1 MNRPETRRRAEI
13 ISSAANMTL
22 FLLFAVCCL
31 VMITVAASAYSRI
44 NENYGNTF
52 NSTAA
57 VRYITNKI
65 RASESAE
72 ILAENQ
78 LLLENTGYIT
88 LIYQQGGVVYE
99 RLFAE
104 GDIVSPEGGEALFQ
118 AETLALHNK
127 NGMIS
132 VTVTD
137 ENGDSFEAYCRKMS
151 GGDGNA

>member
-1 MNRPETRRRAEI
+1 MNRPETKRRAEV

-31 VMITVAASAYSRI
+31 VMITVAASAYGRI

-65 RASESAE
+65 RASEDAQ
-72 ILAENQ
+72 ILAGNQ
-78 LLLENTGYIT
+78 LLLTNSGYST
-88 LIYQQGGVVYE
+88 LIYQQGDTVYE
-99 RLFAE
+99 RLFPE
-104 GDIVSPEGGEALFQ
+104 GDIITAEGGEELFRASKLSLQ
-118 AETLALHNK
+118 DKGGL
-127 NGMIS
+127 IS
-132 VTVTD
+132 IIVTD
-137 ENGDSFEAYCRKMS
+137 ENGGSFKAFCRAEN

>member
-1 MNRPETRRRAEI
+1 MNRPETKRLADI

-31 VMITVAASAYSRI
+31 VMITVAAAAYSRI

-78 LLLENTGYIT
+78 LLLENTGYST
-88 LIYQQGGVVYE
+88 LIYQQDGIVYE
-99 RLFAE
+99 RLFPE
-104 GDIVSPEGGEALFQ
+104 GDIITAEGGEELFR
-118 AETLALHNK
+118 AEKLLLQNK
-127 NGMIS
+127 SGLIS

-137 ENGDSFEAYCRKMS
+137 DDGGRFEALCRKAD

>member
-1 MNRPETRRRAEI
+1 MNRPETKRRAEV

-31 VMITVAASAYSRI
+31 VMITVAASAYGRI

-65 RASESAE
+65 RASEDAQ
-72 ILAENQ
+72 ILDGNQ
-78 LLLENTGYIT
+78 LLLTNAGYST
-88 LIYQQGGVVYE
+88 LIYQQGDTVYE
-99 RLFAE
+99 RLFPE
-104 GDIVSPEGGEALFQ
+104 GDIITAEGGEELFRASKLSLQ
-118 AETLALHNK
+118 DKGGL
-127 NGMIS
+127 IS
-132 VTVTD
+132 IIVTD
-137 ENGDSFEAYCRKMS
+137 ENGGRFEAFCRAEN

>member
-1 MNRPETRRRAEI
+1 MNRPETKRLAETV
-13 ISSAANMTL
+13 SSAANMTL

-44 NENYGNTF
+44 NENYGSTF

-72 ILAENQ
+72 ILSENQ
-78 LLLENTGYIT
+78 LLLENSGYST
-88 LIYQQGGVVYE
+88 LIYQQNGILYE
-99 RLFAE
+99 RLFPE
-104 GDIVSPEGGEALFQ
+104 GDIITAEGGEELFR
-118 AETLALHNK
+118 AEKLLLQNK
-127 NGMIS
+127 GGLIS

-137 ENGDSFEAYCRKMS
+137 SDGRSFEALCRMTD

>member
-1 MNRPETRRRAEI
+1 MNRPEVKRRAEI
-13 ISSAANMTL
+13 VSSAANMTL

-31 VMITVAASAYSRI
+31 VMISVAASAYSRI

-78 LLLENTGYIT
+78 LLLENSGYST
-88 LIYQQGGVVYE
+88 LIYQQNGIIYE
-99 RLFAE
+99 RLFPE
-104 GDIVSPEGGEALFQ
+104 GDIITPEGGETLFR
-118 AETLALHNK
+118 AEKLT
-127 NGMIS
+127 IS
-132 VTVTD
+132 GKSGLVSVRITD
-137 ENGDSFEAYCRKMS
+137 DKGSSFEAVCRPS
-151 GGDGNA
+151 DGGDGNA

>member
-1 MNRPETRRRAEI
+1 MNRPETKRYAET

-31 VMITVAASAYSRI
+31 VMISVAASAYSRI

-65 RASESAE
+65 RASEGAE

-78 LLLENTGYIT
+78 LLLENTGYST
-88 LIYQQGGVVYE
+88 LIYQQNGAVYE
-99 RLFAE
+99 RLFPE
-104 GDIVSPEGGEALFQ
+104 GDIIIAEGGEELFH
-118 AETLALHNK
+118 AEKLSVQNK
-127 NGMIS
+127 NGLIS

-137 ENGDSFEAYCRKMS
+137 DNGSSFEAYCRKAD

>member
-1 MNRPETRRRAEI
+1 MNRPETKRRAEV

-31 VMITVAASAYSRI
+31 VMITVAASAYGRI

-65 RASESAE
+65 RASENTE

-78 LLLENTGYIT
+78 LLLQNSGYST
-88 LIYQQGGVVYE
+88 LIYQQNGIIYE
-99 RLFAE
+99 RLFPE
-104 GDIVSPEGGEALFQ
+104 GDIITAEGGEELFR
-118 AETLALHNK
+118 ADKLSLMNK
-127 NGMIS
+127 SGLIS
-132 VTVTD
+132 VSITD
-137 ENGDSFEAYCRKMS
+137 ENGGIFEAVCPAKD
-151 GGDGNA
+151 GGGENA

>member
-1 MNRPETRRRAEI
+1 MNRPETKRRAEV

-31 VMITVAASAYSRI
+31 VMITVAASAYGRI

-65 RASESAE
+65 RASEDAQ

-78 LLLENTGYIT
+78 LLLTNSGYST
-88 LIYQQGGVVYE
+88 LIYQQGDTVYE
-99 RLFAE
+99 RLFPE
-104 GDIVSPEGGEALFQ
+104 GDIITAEGGEELFRASKLSLQ
-118 AETLALHNK
+118 DKGGL
-127 NGMIS
+127 IS
-132 VTVTD
+132 ITVTD
-137 ENGDSFEAYCRKMS
+137 ENGGRFEAFCLAGNG
-151 GGDGNA
+151 GGDNA

>member
-1 MNRPETRRRAEI
+1 MNRPETKRRAEV

-31 VMITVAASAYSRI
+31 VMITVAASAYGRI

-65 RASESAE
+65 RASEDAQ

-78 LLLENTGYIT
+78 LLLTNSGYST
-88 LIYQQGGVVYE
+88 LIYQQGDAVYE
-99 RLFAE
+99 RLFPE
-104 GDIVSPEGGEALFQ
+104 GDIITAEGGEELFRASKLSLQ
-118 AETLALHNK
+118 DKGGL
-127 NGMIS
+127 IS
-132 VTVTD
+132 IIVTD
-137 ENGDSFEAYCRKMS
+137 ENGGSFKAFCRTGN
-151 GGDGNA
+151 GGGGNA